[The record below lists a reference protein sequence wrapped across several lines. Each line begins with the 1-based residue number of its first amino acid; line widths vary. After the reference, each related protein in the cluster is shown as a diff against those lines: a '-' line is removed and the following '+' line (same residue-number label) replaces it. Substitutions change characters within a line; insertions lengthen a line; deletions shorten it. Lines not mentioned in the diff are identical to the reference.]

1 MFDQMAK
8 RPMSKIVKQRRDD
21 HQGSVRI
28 AEEHGLFWVVGKLLK
43 HIDGIAVNAQRVLKA
58 RVGCSRVDQ
67 RNEAELRHAGESSK
81 RGRIDQSADP
91 RCYRNVDF
99 RADANH
105 RRGRLQFRNHRR
117 TGARN

>member
-1 MFDQMAK
+1 MAK

-28 AEEHGLFWVVGKLLK
+28 AEEHRLFWVVGKLFK

-58 RVGCSRVDQ
+58 RMGCSGVDQ
-67 RNEAELRHAGESSK
+67 RNEPQLRHAGESAK

-91 RCYRNVDF
+91 RRDRNVDF

-117 TGARN
+117 AGAGN